1 MHILQN
7 LGQKTG
13 SLVSEEIVDL
23 PDAGRRT
30 MAFCILM
37 QDDRT
42 METLG
47 HLVSVT
53 DGRDVVDG
61 VSDKQNRVVGCSV
74 EVAGVWPFG
83 SSVPLCSQ
91 YIDSLLCVEHSE
103 LT

>member
-1 MHILQN
+1 M
-7 LGQKTG
+7 TFCV
-13 SLVSEEIVDL
+13 LV
-23 PDAGRRT
+23 
-30 MAFCILM
+30 

-42 METLG
+42 VETVR
-47 HLVSVT
+47 HLVSVA

-61 VSDKQNRVVGCSV
+61 VSNEQNRVFGCGI
-74 EVAGVWPFG
+74 EMAGVWPLG